1 MNIWFTLLLVLHVVV
16 ALGIIGLVLLQQG
29 KGAEM
34 GAAFGGGAS
43 GSVFGSTGSANFL
56 SRSTAVLV
64 TVFFLTS
71 LGLAYVATNKPKA
84 SSAIDEVLSIP
95 AGKPAEAPATAPAA
109 PGTSPEGNEV
119 PK

>member
-34 GAAFGGGAS
+34 GAAFGSGAS
-43 GSVFGSTGSANFL
+43 GSMFGATGAANFL
-56 SRSTAVLV
+56 SRTTAILV

-84 SSAIDEVLSIP
+84 ASAIDEVLSTP
-95 AGKPAEAPATAPAA
+95 AGKPAEGPTTAPAEPA
-109 PGTSPEGNEV
+109 TNPEANEV